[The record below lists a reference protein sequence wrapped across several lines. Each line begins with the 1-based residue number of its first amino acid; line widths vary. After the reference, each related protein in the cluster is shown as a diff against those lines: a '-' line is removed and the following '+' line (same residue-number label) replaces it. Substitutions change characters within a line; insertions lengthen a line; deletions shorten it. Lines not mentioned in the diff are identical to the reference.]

1 MALTP
6 RHKQELIAIV
16 ALLAG
21 VFIGLTLLPWDVT
34 GPAGRVVGGVLWR
47 TLGSWAA
54 IIPALGIVVALA
66 SFGRFRE
73 PGLRRV
79 SVLMAGLVILLP
91 FAIAVF
97 AGIRSATDV
106 PASYG
111 QWTFVQR
118 CVGLLPAMLVVLL
131 TSLVGTAGT
140 VILGLIALSSLTL
153 YTLDWHPFKRLAPA
167 ATKAAPGPT
176 VSTASGMATAG
187 TADDL
192 VAEPESA
199 LRHQRRGLLGR
210 FSRRSSKPEET
221 LQDLPPLEFLHGGA
235 STTTTD
241 EAADLERLG
250 NVLVDT
256 LKTFRVEGKIVGRT
270 TGPVVTQYE
279 VAPAPGI
286 KVGRIAA
293 LADDLALAMR
303 AKSIRIVAPIPGKAA
318 VGVEV
323 PNPTPRIV
331 PLRDLLAAPEWEQ
344 SRGSLPIPLG
354 ENLEGEP
361 IVADLARMPHLLIA
375 GATGSGKSV
384 CINSIITGLVYRYT
398 PRELRLL
405 MIDPKM
411 VELSVYNTLPHL
423 RHPVVT
429 DNKQAAQT
437 LKWIIHEMEHRYELF
452 HANAARNVHD
462 FNRKVAEG
470 RELIEP
476 AEQRTGS
483 WTCESPDARAV
494 GSGMELATS
503 DTASRS
509 PLHYEDGPLPYIVLI
524 VDELADLMM
533 TVQGEIEK
541 PLAILAQKARA
552 TGIHLVLATQRPS
565 VNVITGLIKA
575 NFPSRIAFRVASK
588 VDSRTILDQNGAE
601 TLLGN
606 GDMLFLPPGKSEP
619 VRVQGAFIGTEETER
634 LMTWYRERKVERDE
648 ELERQGL
655 LPPESTEADILQVV
669 AAIEIQEAAA
679 ERGSGDTGLDRDPLF
694 REAAETCINHR
705 LGSTSLLQRK
715 LRIGYGRA
723 ARIIDQLYE
732 AGVLGPPDGSKPRE
746 VLMGVEEL
754 EEL

>member
-1 MALTP
+1 MQLTQ
-6 RHKQELIAIV
+6 RHRQEMIAIMS
-16 ALLAG
+16 LLAG

-34 GPAGRVVGGVLWR
+34 GPAGRVVGTLLWR
-47 TLGSWAA
+47 LLGAGAA
-54 IIPALGIVVALA
+54 LIPLLGAVIALA
-66 SFGRFRE
+66 NLGRFR
-73 PGLRRV
+73 GLELQRV
-79 SVLMAGLVILLP
+79 SALLAGLVILLP
-91 FAIAVF
+91 FVIAVF
-97 AGIRSATDV
+97 AGIRETEDL
-106 PASYG
+106 PASYE
-111 QWTFVQR
+111 QWTGVQR
-118 CVGLLPAMLVVLL
+118 AVGVLPAMLVVLL
-131 TSLVGTAGT
+131 NSSVGTAGA
-140 VILGLIALSSLTL
+140 VIIGLIALSGLTI
-153 YTLDWHPFKRLAPA
+153 YTLDWHPLERLAL
-167 ATKAAPGPT
+167 KSRKPT
-176 VSTASGMATAG
+176 VQQEDLLSASPASPASPT
-187 TADDL
+187 
-192 VAEPESA
+192 EPGIEPKPRSKP
-199 LRHQRRGLLGR
+199 GLLKKLTK
-210 FSRRSSKPEET
+210 RSTNPEAALDE
-221 LQDLPPLEFLHGGA
+221 LPPLELLAGGRGQA
-235 STTTTD
+235 TAD
-241 EAADLERLG
+241 EEEQLEQLG
-250 NVLVDT
+250 GVLIDT
-256 LKTFRVEGKIVGRT
+256 LGTFKVEGKIVGRT

-279 VAPAPGI
+279 VKPAPGV

-323 PNPTPRIV
+323 PNPTAQMV
-331 PLRDLLAAPEWEQ
+331 PLKTLLDAREWDQGREA
-344 SRGSLPIPLG
+344 LPIPLG
-354 ENLEGEP
+354 KNLEGRP
-361 IVADLARMPHLLIA
+361 IVADLAKMPHLLIA

-411 VELSVYNTLPHL
+411 VELSMYNTLPHL

-437 LKWIIHEMEHRYELF
+437 LKWTIHEMERRYELF
-452 HANAARNVHD
+452 HANGARNVHD
-462 FNRKVAEG
+462 FNRKVMEG
-470 RELIEP
+470 KELVEP
-476 AEQRTGS
+476 GKGEKGRGKGV
-483 WTCESPDARAV
+483 ESVDD
-494 GSGMELATS
+494 GES
-503 DTASRS
+503 DTFPLS
-509 PLHYEDGPLPYIVLI
+509 PIPIPYEDGPLPFIVLI

-533 TVQGEIEK
+533 TVQGEVEK

-619 VRVQGAFIGTEETER
+619 VRVQGAFIGTEETEA
-634 LMTWYRERKVERDE
+634 LVHWYQERQAERDA

-655 LPPESTEADILQVV
+655 LPPESAEEDILDVV
-669 AAIEIQEAAA
+669 AAMEIEEAAA
-679 ERGSGDTGLDRDPLF
+679 ERGGGEAVGDRDPLF
-694 REAAETCINHR
+694 REAAETCIRNQ

-732 AGVLGPPDGSKPRE
+732 AGILGPPDGSKPRE
-746 VLMGVEEL
+746 VLIGMDEL
-754 EEL
+754 DR